1 MPPLLRAFVAFVV
14 AGFVASP
21 VHADPPLAPSRDIR
35 SYVLFAYDEMIL
47 KGAVGTVDRGYIRGG
62 DIGVNYADRGQD
74 GSPSL
79 SYATLGPVIM
89 DAGSNA
95 VADSVRAANAQGVFF
110 NLFANSVNA
119 SFDATILGAGPLPFT
134 TPIIPTANL
143 PVLPFTPGRALTDG
157 AADVQVG
164 GIGLPSPHTMAPGAY
179 RDVRVNDRKT
189 LNLGDGT
196 YDFRSLSVG
205 TNVTVNVTDR
215 TVIQIDRDWHV
226 NDGLQFGVGTRSGA
240 RVYLGALG
248 FGANQLPVVNFAH
261 RSELHMQFFSPTGW
275 LDMGGINQLH
285 GRYWAQRITGD
296 ASNDVTRQE
305 PPTGGEPPDEEEERR
320 FQCYEIHRPTF
331 DREASVVDQVGASTV
346 VIKRAKRICAPADVD
361 GRDPTAPL
369 APGHLTYYTLR
380 QRTPFTAAR
389 ATVTNELG
397 TIPVK
402 LAKPDRLLV
411 PTAKSLLDYPAPL
424 TTGIDYFKCY
434 RLSAARTRADGLTIT
449 DQFGS
454 IEVAIKKPLH
464 LCLAASVN
472 GEPVPQP
479 NAALMCY
486 LVRGIRPSTA
496 PPVVYTRNLFGPDA
510 YPFFGP
516 RDLCIPS
523 TVAFE

>member
-296 ASNDVTRQE
+296 MRTAICAS
-305 PPTGGEPPDEEEERR
+305 PA
-320 FQCYEIHRPTF
+320 YL
-331 DREASVVDQVGASTV
+331 
-346 VIKRAKRICAPADVD
+346 AKRRKPTVPKDLLQHDCINYRRISNGEIYRWELTAKRRDIALSVD
-361 GRDPTAPL
+361 GRV
-369 APGHLTYYTLR
+369 
-380 QRTPFTAAR
+380 
-389 ATVTNELG
+389 VTNDGDLMLRAALDGLG
-397 TIPVK
+397 IAYLIESVAAPH
-402 LAKPDRLLV
+402 LAAKRLVRLL
-411 PTAKSLLDYPAPL
+411 TAFSPRFPGLYLYYPSGPHPAPKL
-424 TTGIDYFKCY
+424 RALVDFF
-434 RLSAARTRADGLTIT
+434 RARRASA
-449 DQFGS
+449 
-454 IEVAIKKPLH
+454 
-464 LCLAASVN
+464 
-472 GEPVPQP
+472 
-479 NAALMCY
+479 
-486 LVRGIRPSTA
+486 
-496 PPVVYTRNLFGPDA
+496 
-510 YPFFGP
+510 
-516 RDLCIPS
+516 
-523 TVAFE
+523 

>member
-1 MPPLLRAFVAFVV
+1 MPPLLRALVV
-14 AGFVASP
+14 LAVLAAAASTSQ
-21 VHADPPLAPSRDIR
+21 AAPPLQPSRDIGD
-35 SYVLFAYDEMIL
+35 YVLFAYDEMIV

-62 DIGVNYADRGQD
+62 DIGVNYPDRGQD

-95 VADSVRAANAQGVFF
+95 VADSVRAANPQGVFF

-119 SFDATILGAGPLPFT
+119 SFDPTILGAGPLPYT
-134 TPIIPTANL
+134 TPIIAAGSL
-143 PVLPFTPGRALTDG
+143 PALPFTPGRALTDG

-164 GIGLPSPHTMAPGAY
+164 GTGLPSPHPLAPGAY

-189 LNLGDGT
+189 LNLTDGV
-196 YDFRSLSVG
+196 YDFRSFSVG
-205 TNVTVNVTDR
+205 SNVTVNVTDR

-226 NDGLQFGVGTRSGA
+226 NDGLQFGVGTRAGA

-248 FGANQLPVVNFAH
+248 FPATGLPAVNFAH

-275 LDMGGINQLH
+275 MDMGGINQLH

-296 ASNDVTRQE
+296 ASNDVTLQE
-305 PPTGGEPPDEEEERR
+305 PPPGGEPPGEEEERR
-320 FQCYEIHRPTF
+320 FQCYEIHRPSF
-331 DREASVVDQVGASTV
+331 DEEVPVVDQVGASV
-346 VIKRAKRICAPADVD
+346 VTIKRAKRICAPADVD

-369 APGHLTYYTLR
+369 AAGHLTYYTLR
-380 QRTPFTAAR
+380 QTTPFTPAR

-397 TIPVK
+397 TTQVK

-411 PTAKSLLDYPAPL
+411 PTAKSLTNYPDPL
-424 TTGIDYFKCY
+424 AVPIDHFKCY
-434 RLSAARTRADGLTIT
+434 RLSAARGRADGLAIT

-464 LCLAASVN
+464 LCLAAAVN

-479 NAALMCY
+479 NASLLCY
-486 LVRGIRPSTA
+486 LVRGTRPVGA
-496 PPVVYTRNLFGPDA
+496 PPVVYTRNQFGTDQYA
-510 YPFFGP
+510 FYGP

-523 TVAFE
+523 TVVFE